1 MVKGLLK
8 KSRVSFRRKLKKRT
22 MRHKKRT
29 TRRSIHKG
37 RSATRRSATRRS
49 ATRRSAT
56 RRRATRRSI
65 NKGRRA
71 RQRGGA
77 LEPFTEDDLG
87 EYRPDEYIPAEP
99 EQNDDDEGYVADEN
113 EPTVEYKGVEYPI
126 YININDDE
134 QYIHL
139 TDAAG
144 NDYMVKVSAVYREQ

>member
-37 RSATRRSATRRS
+37 RS

>member
-1 MVKGLLK
+1 MVKGSLK
-8 KSRVSFRRKLKKRT
+8 KSRVSFRRKTKKYKKRT
-22 MRHKKRT
+22 MRYKKRT
-29 TRRSIHKG
+29 TRRGIHKG
-37 RSATRRSATRRS
+37 
-49 ATRRSAT
+49 RSAT
-56 RRRATRRSI
+56 RRRATRR
-65 NKGRRA
+65 RA
-71 RQRGGA
+71 TQRGGA

>member
-8 KSRVSFRRKLKKRT
+8 KSRVSFRRKTKKYKKRT
-22 MRHKKRT
+22 MRHKKR
-29 TRRSIHKG
+29 
-37 RSATRRSATRRS
+37 ATRRSATRRS
-49 ATRRSAT
+49 
-56 RRRATRRSI
+56 
-65 NKGRRA
+65 A

>member
-1 MVKGLLK
+1 VCVYYIMVKGSLK
-8 KSRVSFRRKLKKRT
+8 KSKVSFRRKLKKRT
-22 MRHKKRT
+22 VLCKKRT
-29 TRRSIHKG
+29 TRRG
-37 RSATRRSATRRS
+37 ATRRSATRRS

-56 RRRATRRSI
+56 RRRATRRRAT
-65 NKGRRA
+65 RRGST
-71 RQRGGA
+71 QRGGA

-99 EQNDDDEGYVADEN
+99 EQHDDDEGYVADEN

-144 NDYMVKVSAVYREQ
+144 NDYMVKVSAVYREK